1 MVQGGLADKVA
12 IITGGSSGIGEATA
26 RALSAEGMHLVLAAR
41 RGDRLRRL
49 ALQLQCGGRGVEVV
63 EQDVAA
69 PGASAA
75 VLDAAERAFGR
86 FDVVFANAG
95 YGFERA
101 HHQTSDESLRHIF
114 EVNFFASTDLVTQA
128 ARRLIAAGRR
138 GHLLMCSSCLAKFTI
153 PYFGAY
159 AATKAAQSMMC
170 RAMRFELEPHGIEV
184 SSVHP
189 VTTVTEFFEES
200 ARRSGR
206 HAHGRQVPDHAPRLF
221 VQPPER
227 VARAIVMCLKRPCSE
242 VWTSRSIRLAAG
254 LITAFPWIFDV
265 ACRREAARSRRAL
278 QGGDGTGPHPADR
291 RCG

>member
-1 MVQGGLADKVA
+1 MVKGGLADKVA
-12 IITGGSSGIGEATA
+12 IITGGSSGIGAATA
-26 RALSAEGMHLVLAAR
+26 RALADQGMHLVLAAR

-49 ALQLQCGGRGVEVV
+49 AEDLRSGGSGVEIL
-63 EQDVAA
+63 EQDVTA

-75 VLDAAERAFGR
+75 LLDAADRAYGR

-101 HHQTSDESLRHIF
+101 HHETTEEALRHIF
-114 EVNFFASTDLVTQA
+114 EVNFFAATDLVTQA
-128 ARRLIAAGRR
+128 ARRLIAADRR

-189 VTTVTEFFEES
+189 VTTVTEFFEEA

-206 HAHGRQVPDHAPRLF
+206 HADGRKVPDHAPKFF

-227 VARAIVMCLKRPCSE
+227 VARAIVACLKRPRSE

-254 LITAFPWIFDV
+254 LITAFPWAFDF

-278 QGGDGTGPHPADR
+278 QGGG
-291 RCG
+291 